1 MQSNE
6 SFPIYYGY
14 GYGYEAPLANVAI
27 QAASNNVSN
36 TTNFAFPQHL
46 SSLPDPFFNFG
57 FLDGP
62 PGPWTTNTLPPPTT
76 NALTHLAHNL
86 AQPVLTRHVHRPK
99 RLTTEERLRK
109 LMHDDFVINFN
120 EVQVTCSGC
129 ESSIKLDRRDG
140 AKYYLGLW
148 NRHKR
153 RCRGVK
159 DNMVCCIPQSLL
171 EKTVY

>member
-1 MQSNE
+1 MQSNA
-6 SFPIYYGY
+6 SIPIYYGY
-14 GYGYEAPLANVAI
+14 EAPMANVAI
-27 QAASNNVSN
+27 QAASNTNN
-36 TTNFAFPQHL
+36 TTNSAFPQPL
-46 SSLPDPFFNFG
+46 PSLPDPFFNFG
-57 FLDGP
+57 FLDPP
-62 PGPWTTNTLPPPTT
+62 PGSWTT
-76 NALTHLAHNL
+76 NALPAPTLLARNL
-86 AQPVLTRHVHRPK
+86 PQPVLTRHVQRPK

-109 LMHDDFVINFN
+109 LLHDDFVINFN

-159 DNMVCCIPQSLL
+159 DNMVCCIPQSLFG
-171 EKTVY
+171 KTAY